1 MAKKGPKG
9 LKAAV
14 ENTPIVPPKILPK
27 KKKTKAKPW
36 YLPSLP
42 VLLLV
47 AVLGHIAY
55 LLLVGGG
62 DNSEG
67 GDGTAAVGKPDH
79 ALAAKLMSQ
88 GMELVNSNHLLE
100 GLELLEKAIDASPNI
115 PHVYNAKA
123 GVLRMLGRSHEA
135 LETLLLADDRVT
147 KAYGPEHRELYLIKQ
162 GLFFVYKDL
171 NQNLKAAESVKMA
184 AALNPSADT
193 YVNWA
198 SLEGVVGDVE
208 KNELYSKALE
218 IDPDNILAFCLRYH
232 NHALLGEWD
241 KLKKEHNQVVNYMNQ
256 VMTSDKRTDS
266 SCMQPYHLSYLDFT
280 AEMMRDTAKLFAR
293 REAAAAEGDV
303 LTPLLPSQVEP
314 QFNADGK
321 RSRKLRI
328 GYVSSDLQNHPV
340 GRNVLGLMLAHNKA
354 KFEIFCFSTK
364 HVEGDSV
371 TTTIMNTVNY
381 VDISKSTLSHTAMAK
396 MIREEYKI
404 DVLVDLNGWTA
415 GRRLQIFSANPA
427 PVQMTHGLGF
437 VGSTGVDSFQYFLSD
452 NVASP
457 ARFDDMYTEN
467 VVRLPVAYLPASHKT
482 VHITPEGASYDP
494 RTTDKMEVRKEN
506 SLPVDDDIF
515 VYCSFQSIHKISS
528 EAFDSWMRIL
538 QNSPN
543 SVLWLTSISDV
554 NKPKLLKWAMDK
566 HHVGPNRFVFSGSA
580 NVGEHLIRAQ
590 ACDIH
595 LDSWPYNAHSTATD
609 VLWAGV
615 PILVYLP
622 DYHDPAASVQVPK
635 MCSRVSASLLHTL
648 GMPQLIVSTI
658 EQFEDEAVRL
668 SNDRAA
674 YEAIRNELLEKRN
687 TSKLYDLI
695 SYARH
700 HEMAYSELFERFLK
714 GQEPSSLDV
723 PLIA

>member
-1 MAKKGPKG
+1 MAKKGPKST
-9 LKAAV
+9 KAEV
-14 ENTPIVPPKILPK
+14 EGTPTAPPKIPQK
-27 KKKTKAKPW
+27 RKKAKPW

-47 AVLGHIAY
+47 AVLAHFAY
-55 LLLVGGG
+55 LLLVSDSGGSGGG
-62 DNSEG
+62 VDTPS
-67 GDGTAAVGKPDH
+67 VGKPDH
-79 ALAAKLMSQ
+79 ALAGKLLTEAM
-88 GMELVNSNHLLE
+88 GLVNSNHLLE
-100 GLELLEKAIDASPNI
+100 GLELMDEAIKASPNI
-115 PHVYNAKA
+115 PHAYNAKA

-135 LETLLLADDRVT
+135 LDVLLFADEAVS
-147 KAYGPEHRELYLIKQ
+147 KVYGPEHRELYLIKQ

-171 NQNLKAAESVKMA
+171 DQKLKAAEAIKMA
-184 AALNPSADT
+184 ANLNPSAEMF
-193 YVNWA
+193 VNWA
-198 SLEGVVGDVE
+198 GLDSIVGDVE
-208 KNELYSKALE
+208 KNELYTKALE
-218 IDPDNILAFCLRYH
+218 MDPNNVLAFCLRYH
-232 NHALLGEWD
+232 THALLGEWD
-241 KLKKEHNQVVNYMNQ
+241 KLKKEHSQVVKYMNQ
-256 VMTSDKRTDS
+256 VMTLGDRTAT
-266 SCMQPYHLSYLDFT
+266 SCMQPYHISYLDFT
-280 AEMMRDTAKLFAR
+280 AEMMRDTAKVFAM
-293 REAAAAEGDV
+293 REAAVSKGDSLPV
-303 LTPLLPSQVEP
+303 LLPSQVEP
-314 QFNADGK
+314 QFDSEGN

-354 KFEIFCFSTK
+354 KYDIYCFSTK

-371 TTTIMNTVNY
+371 MMTIMNTVQY
-381 VDISKSTLSHTAMAK
+381 VDLSKTTLSHTAIAR

-415 GRRLQIFSANPA
+415 GRRLQIFAANPA

-437 VGSTGVDSFQYFLSD
+437 VGTTGVDAFQYFISD
-452 NVASP
+452 SVASP
-457 ARFDDMYTEN
+457 ARFDDMYTEK

-482 VHITPEGASYDP
+482 VFITPEGGNYDP
-494 RTTDKMEVRKEN
+494 RTTDKMEIRKQN
-506 SLPVDDDIF
+506 NLPADDDVF
-515 VYCSFQSIHKISS
+515 VYCSFQSIHKISP

-538 QNSPN
+538 KNSPN
-543 SVLWLTSISDV
+543 SVLWMTSISDV

-566 HHVGPNRFVFSGSA
+566 HSIGADRFVFAGPQ

-622 DYHDPAASVQVPK
+622 DYHDPASSVQVPK

-648 GMPQLIVSTI
+648 GMPQLILSSI

-674 YEAIRNELLEKRN
+674 YEAVRNELLDKRN
-687 TSKLYDLI
+687 SSKLYDLI

-700 HEMAYSELFERFLK
+700 HEMAYAEVFERFMQ
-714 GQEPSSLDV
+714 GQKPSPVDV
-723 PLIA
+723 PLLA